1 MSETIEVRCPR
12 CKRKAT
18 SPRAE
23 WDYPEA
29 VLLEVDCPD
38 CNRGDFDMPV
48 YFDAAG
54 DEVNYDPA
62 DIPSHRAQMAREVKA

>member
-1 MSETIEVRCPR
+1 
-12 CKRKAT
+12 
-18 SPRAE
+18 
-23 WDYPEA
+23 
-29 VLLEVDCPD
+29 
-38 CNRGDFDMPV
+38 MPV